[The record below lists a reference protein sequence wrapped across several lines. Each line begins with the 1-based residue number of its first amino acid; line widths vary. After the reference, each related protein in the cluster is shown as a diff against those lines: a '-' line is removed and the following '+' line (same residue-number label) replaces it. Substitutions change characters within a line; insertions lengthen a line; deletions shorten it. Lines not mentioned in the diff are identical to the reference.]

1 MIRLATLKDAEALR
15 DLGISSFVAAF
26 GHLYSAVDLQI
37 YLAEN
42 YALQS
47 WKCQIGA
54 PGRPIWLAEAPDGH
68 LAGYA
73 QASPCELPV
82 DPIPEGALQLHRLYV
97 RPGTLSSGIGGA
109 LMTRVLEWVD
119 ISGRPPLYLGVW
131 SGNEGAQRFYVRYGF
146 YKVGEYNFPVGE
158 QVDLEY
164 ILRRD

>member
-1 MIRLATLKDAEALR
+1 MIRLATIRDAEALR

-26 GHLYSAVDLQI
+26 GHLYSSADLQAF
-37 YLAEN
+37 LAEN
-42 YALQS
+42 YALDI
-47 WKCQIGA
+47 WKRQMGQT
-54 PGRPIWLAEAPDGH
+54 GHPIWLAEAPDGH

-82 DPIPEGALQLHRLYV
+82 DPVPDGALQLHRLYV
-97 RPGTLSSGIGGA
+97 RPGAYSSGIGGA

-119 ISGRPPLYLGVW
+119 AAGRPPLFLGVW

>member
-1 MIRLATLKDAEALR
+1 MIRLATIRDAEALR

-26 GHLYSAVDLQI
+26 GHLYSSADLQAF
-37 YLAEN
+37 LAEN
-42 YALQS
+42 YALDI
-47 WKCQIGA
+47 WKRQIGQT
-54 PGRPIWLAEAPDGH
+54 GHPIWLAEAPDGH

-109 LMTRVLEWVD
+109 LMMRVLEWVD
-119 ISGRPPLYLGVW
+119 TSGRPPLYLGVW
-131 SGNEGAQRFYVRYGF
+131 SGNEGAQRFYARYGF
-146 YKVGEYNFPVGE
+146 RKVGEYDFPVGE
-158 QVDLEY
+158 QIDLEY

>member
-1 MIRLATLKDAEALR
+1 MIRLATIKDAEALR

-26 GHLYSAVDLQI
+26 GHLYSPSDLQL

-54 PGRPIWLAEAPDGH
+54 SDRPIWLADAPDGH

-82 DPIPEGALQLHRLYV
+82 DPVPDGALQLQRLYV
-97 RPGTLSSGIGGA
+97 RPGALSSGIGGA
-109 LMTRVLEWVD
+109 LMSRVLEWVEAA
-119 ISGRPPLYLGVW
+119 GRPPLFLGVW
-131 SGNEGAQRFYVRYGF
+131 SGNKGAQRFYARYGF
-146 YKVGEYNFPVGE
+146 YKVGEYDFPVGE